1 MKRLKPARPISVA
14 FAVLLLG
21 EGAVFAADADL
32 QRCRALTDTAA
43 RLACYDAI
51 PFGVPGPA
59 TAPGAAAAPAT
70 GPSGSGLSAKGGD
83 FGIEYRAPVGA
94 PEQIQSRILGFFE
107 GWDRRTLLKLE
118 NGQVWQ
124 VVDDSRAV
132 IDRRDPV
139 VRISRGAL
147 GSFIFEVEGR
157 NSMARVR
164 RVE

>member
-1 MKRLKPARPISVA
+1 MKHVHPIPVA
-14 FAVLLLG
+14 LAILLLG
-21 EGAVFAADADL
+21 GGAARAAEPDL
-32 QRCRALTDTAA
+32 QRCRALADSVA

-51 PFGVPGPA
+51 PLG
-59 TAPGAAAAPAT
+59 TSAPAVA
-70 GPSGSGLSAKGGD
+70 PAAKGAD
-83 FGIEYRAPVGA
+83 FGIEYRAPAGA
-94 PEQIQSRILGFFE
+94 PEQIQSRILGDFE
-107 GWDRRTLLKLE
+107 GWGPRTLLKLE

-147 GSFIFEVEGR
+147 GAFIFEVDGR
-157 NSMARVR
+157 KSSARVK